1 MKEDEEMVVHRK
13 AVLWVATIAIAAGI
27 LTACSSSGD
36 DGPALA
42 DQPTSTPVP
51 ASNGAPSP
59 SSGALEPGTYVF
71 STFDSDFD
79 ASYRITMDLLD
90 GYEGVDGG
98 PVNGGSGNSQGISA
112 WTVGNLYA
120 DPCHWAGTLLDPP
133 AGPSVD
139 GLVEALASQP
149 QRGASRPTAV
159 ELGGFTGT
167 FMEMTV
173 PAGIDLADCQG
184 GQFRTWI
191 DPALA
196 GSRWLEPGQHDLL
209 WIVDVD
215 GRRLVIDAALGAD
228 TTAQDRADRMQM
240 VESIRIEPV

>member
-1 MKEDEEMVVHRK
+1 VKEDKEMVMHRK

-36 DGPALA
+36 DGPARGDL
-42 DQPTSTPVP
+42 PTSTPVP
-51 ASNGAPSP
+51 ASTGTPSP
-59 SSGALEPGTYVF
+59 SFGALEPGKYVL
-71 STFDSDFD
+71 STFDPDFD

-98 PVNGGSGNSQGISA
+98 PVNGGSGNGQGISA
-112 WTVGNLYA
+112 WTVGNVYA
-120 DPCHWAGTLLDPP
+120 HPCHWVGTLLDPP

-149 QRGASRPTAV
+149 QRHASRPTDV

-173 PAGIDLADCQG
+173 PAGIDLAGCHD
-184 GQFRTWI
+184 GQFRTWV
-191 DPALA
+191 DPALEGA
-196 GSRWLEPGQHDLL
+196 RWLEPGQRDLL

-215 GRRLVIDAALGAD
+215 GRRLVIDAALGVG
-228 TTAQDRADRMQM
+228 TSAQDRADRIQM
-240 VESIRIEPV
+240 VESIRIEPI

>member
-1 MKEDEEMVVHRK
+1 MIMHRK
-13 AVLWVATIAIAAGI
+13 TRVLVATLAIAGI

-36 DGPALA
+36 DGPPRV
-42 DQPTSTPVP
+42 DETTSTPAP

-59 SSGALEPGTYVF
+59 SFGALEPGTYVF
-71 STFDSDFD
+71 STFDPDFD

-90 GYEGVDGG
+90 GYDGVDGG
-98 PVNGGSGNSQGISA
+98 AVNGGSGNSQGISA
-112 WTVGNLYA
+112 WTVGNVYA
-120 DPCHWAGTLLDPP
+120 DPCHWVGTLLDPP
-133 AGPSVD
+133 PGPSVD

-159 ELGGFTGT
+159 ELDGFTGT

-173 PAGIDLADCQG
+173 PAGIDLADCHND
-184 GQFRTWI
+184 QFRTWI
-191 DPALA
+191 DPALEGA
-196 GSRWLEPGQHDLL
+196 RWLEPGQHDLL

-228 TTAQDRADRMQM
+228 TTAQDRADRIQM
-240 VESIRIEPV
+240 VESIRIELV